1 MFETGAIFLSNS
13 FITAKQAK
21 KAAPAQTAATAVLW
35 NKLLAATAPK
45 IANKQGTKKPDY
57 SSWLFAIADDKSE
70 LQKYIDE
77 GKNLLLALVCGSSEL
92 DKSQLAI
99 LDKSQIQDILSREK
113 TSITISRIKGEKAFR
128 ISVGG
133 GRENSIQVKCNRF
146 EELFWREMKCNY
158 HFHKNTDFSPPKGG
172 DRNG

>member
-1 MFETGAIFLSNS
+1 MSRIKVADFYYG
-13 FITAKQAK
+13 
-21 KAAPAQTAATAVLW
+21 AVLSMLFSHGIKPALIE
-35 NKLLAATAPK
+35 NSDDRQVYDFTTDKSECRLFIK
-45 IANKQGTKKPDY
+45 YRANKQGTKKPDY

-77 GKNLLLALVCGSSEL
+77 GKNLLLAFVCGSSEL

-146 EELFWREMKCNY
+146 EELF
-158 HFHKNTDFSPPKGG
+158 
-172 DRNG
+172 